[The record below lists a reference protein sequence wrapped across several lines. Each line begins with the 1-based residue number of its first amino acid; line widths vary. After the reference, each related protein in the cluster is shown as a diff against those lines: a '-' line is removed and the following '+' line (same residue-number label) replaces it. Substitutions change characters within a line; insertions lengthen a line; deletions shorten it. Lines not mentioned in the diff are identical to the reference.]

1 MDIFQLLLS
10 ALGEWPSLLLTIFG
24 LLVGG
29 WYFLKRSKS
38 QYEDALRKAQ
48 SSAMEAMKEESGSLR
63 RRIEDIE
70 KENARLNHII
80 EAMNVALKA
89 KKILITILGENVDVH
104 MEEEIDG
111 YS

>member
-1 MDIFQLLLS
+1 MDIFQVLLS

-80 EAMNVALKA
+80 EAMNVELKA
-89 KKILITILGENVDVH
+89 KKGLLTILGENVVEK
-104 MEEEIDG
+104 MKEG
-111 YS
+111 YNGD